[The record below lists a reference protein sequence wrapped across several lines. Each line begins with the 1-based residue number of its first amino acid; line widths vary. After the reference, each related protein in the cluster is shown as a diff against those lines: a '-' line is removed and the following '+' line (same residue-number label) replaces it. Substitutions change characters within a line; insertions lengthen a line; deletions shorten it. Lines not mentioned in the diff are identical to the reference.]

1 MVVGRHERDQGE
13 PVFERVRPYTRTRGR
28 TRPTRDLPP
37 ETLITATTTSPHRVW
52 LATPGHARV
61 LALCATTRSVA
72 EIATY
77 LALPLGVARVLI
89 SDLAD
94 HDAITVHATTPPADT
109 ADTTDTGDTG
119 DTRPSMELMQHVPRL
134 KRRTLA
140 PRHRP
145 AGGRR

>member
-1 MVVGRHERDQGE
+1 
-13 PVFERVRPYTRTRGR
+13 
-28 TRPTRDLPP
+28 
-37 ETLITATTTSPHRVW
+37 
-52 LATPGHARV
+52 V

-109 ADTTDTGDTG
+109 ADTADTTDTGDTGDTG
-119 DTRPSMELMQHVPRL
+119 DTRPSMELMQQILDRL
-134 KRRTLA
+134 
-140 PRHRP
+140 RHL
-145 AGGRR
+145 